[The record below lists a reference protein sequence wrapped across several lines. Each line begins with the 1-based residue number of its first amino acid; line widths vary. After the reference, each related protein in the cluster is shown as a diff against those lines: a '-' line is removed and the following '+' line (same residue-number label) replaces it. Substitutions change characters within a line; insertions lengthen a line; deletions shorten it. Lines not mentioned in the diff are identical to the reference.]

1 MEALPMVGSKDVI
14 INDALPDGALLVNE
28 TQIMISPRG
37 WASLLRRLQVI
48 EDVQAI
54 VEDRMG
60 DVLAWLREAGHH
72 V

>member
-1 MEALPMVGSKDVI
+1 MEALPMVGGKDVI